1 MDRLPPEL
9 IALIIS
15 FLNEDDDNDKNNTTT
30 NLAAYAPISRQ
41 YQVAVEHLTFRRL
54 RVQSGAEQLAL
65 FAERLLPRHR
75 RAALAEIA
83 FEVLLPA
90 YSADRA
96 AKFERRREREA
107 NNAAFTAAVAALFRV
122 LRGWEEEE
130 GDDGGKAR
138 SGRGRGIA
146 LHLGAYAV
154 ADVERPRAL
163 DEWRD
168 LGAHRYGKSVLRLL
182 DGDGD
187 GETMQIPEVR
197 RIVEFRTP
205 GRSRCTRQLRA
216 ASVARIAAAGM
227 PNLGRVEWELDD
239 CAFAEDEVRHRYRK
253 DFADALSAVANGR
266 LTDFCLRLRLDD
278 PQNDAFSVPS
288 GTDPAAGV
296 DALSVALHDWLSA
309 APKLVSFS
317 LDMSLS
323 PSIFGPDAALS
334 PSPSSPSSPSSSS
347 SQPPPTKYPHL
358 RTARIATGRTTA
370 AGTWL
375 YSADADADAQAAQ
388 AADGAEWEWRDP
400 YDQSGY
406 SSSACMTSWS
416 SEELVDP
423 DDSDWAETW
432 HDWHDGLATGRRPR
446 RHFRSR
452 VDRGLLEGFLER
464 ASRAVMVMG
473 KKGKRDMMPRLERMV
488 VQVGEE
494 VGGDW
499 QFGQGEAQERQI
511 YWECGVDD
519 QLGTG
524 DGDGGSGGMEKEK
537 ERKRKGKV
545 VRVVTLPG
553 TWNEDPR
560 WKPSKELR
568 EMWERWVGEEGRVE
582 VELCEDNF

>member
-9 IALIIS
+9 IALIVS
-15 FLNEDDDNDKNNTTT
+15 FLNEDDNDDDDKKNTTT

-54 RVQSGAEQLAL
+54 RVQSGAEHELAL
-65 FAERLLPRHR
+65 FAERLRPRHR
-75 RAALAEIA
+75 RAALAELA

-90 YSADRA
+90 YSADRS

-107 NNAAFTAAVAALFRV
+107 NNAAFSAAVAALFGV
-122 LRGWEEEE
+122 LRGWEEEDD
-130 GDDGGKAR
+130 DDGKA
-138 SGRGRGIA
+138 GRGIA

-168 LGAHRYGKSVLRLL
+168 LGAY
-182 DGDGD
+182 
-187 GETMQIPEVR
+187 
-197 RIVEFRTP
+197 
-205 GRSRCTRQLRA
+205 RCTRRLRA

-227 PNLGRVEWELDD
+227 PNLARVEWELDD
-239 CAFAEDEVRHRYRK
+239 CAFAEDEVRHRCRK
-253 DFADALSAVANGR
+253 DLADALSAVANGR
-266 LTDFCLRLRLDD
+266 LTDFSLRLRLDD

-288 GTDPAAGV
+288 GTDPADPAGV

-317 LDMSLS
+317 LSMSLS

-334 PSPSSPSSPSSSS
+334 PSSSSSSSSPSSSPSSPSS
-347 SQPPPTKYPHL
+347 QPPPIKYPHL
-358 RTARIATGRTTA
+358 RTAHITTGRTTA

-375 YSADADADAQAAQ
+375 YSADAQAQAA
-388 AADGAEWEWRDP
+388 AADLDWEAAADDP
-400 YDQSGY
+400 YDRESGY

-423 DDSDWAETW
+423 DDSDWAETHHAW
-432 HDWHDGLATGRRPR
+432 HDALATGRRPR
-446 RHFRSR
+446 RRFRTR
-452 VDRGLLEGFLER
+452 VERGLLEGFVGG
-464 ASRAVMVMG
+464 ASRAVMVT
-473 KKGKRDMMPRLERMV
+473 KGKGKGDMPRLERLV

-494 VGGDW
+494 VGEGLWCWRFDDL
-499 QFGQGEAQERQI
+499 GEAAPAPERQI
-511 YWECGVDD
+511 YWECGVDR
-519 QLGTG
+519 LG
-524 DGDGGSGGMEKEK
+524 GDGGGME
-537 ERKRKGKV
+537 ERKRKV

-553 TWNEDPR
+553 AWNEDPR

-568 EMWERWVGEEGRVE
+568 EMWERWVGEEGKVE
-582 VELCEDNF
+582 VSLCEDYF

>member
-15 FLNEDDDNDKNNTTT
+15 FLNEDGNDNDTTTT

-107 NNAAFTAAVAALFRV
+107 NNAAFTEAVAALFRV
-122 LRGWEEEE
+122 LRGWEEEGE
-130 GDDGGKAR
+130 ELGKAG

-182 DGDGD
+182 DGED
-187 GETMQIPEVR
+187 GELMMQIPEVR

-216 ASVARIAAAGM
+216 ASVARIAVAGM

-253 DFADALSAVANGR
+253 DFADALSAVASGR

-309 APKLVSFS
+309 APKLVSFT

-334 PSPSSPSSPSSSS
+334 PSSPSPSPSSSS
-347 SQPPPTKYPHL
+347 SQQPPPIKYPHL
-358 RTARIATGRTTA
+358 RTARITTGRTTA

-375 YSADADADAQAAQ
+375 YSADADDAQAVA
-388 AADGAEWEWRDP
+388 AADAEEWEWHDP

-452 VDRGLLEGFLER
+452 VDRGLLEGFLGA
-464 ASRAVMVMG
+464 ASRAVMVRE
-473 KKGKRDMMPRLERMV
+473 KGDMPRLERMV

-519 QLGTG
+519 QLDTGDG
-524 DGDGGSGGMEKEK
+524 DGDGGSGGMKKK
-537 ERKRKGKV
+537 ERKGKGKV

-553 TWNEDPR
+553 AWNEDPR

-568 EMWERWVGEEGRVE
+568 EMWEGWVGEEGRVE
-582 VELCEDNF
+582 VSLCEDNF

>member
-15 FLNEDDDNDKNNTTT
+15 FLNEDGNDNDTTTT

-75 RAALAEIA
+75 RAALVEIA

-107 NNAAFTAAVAALFRV
+107 NNAAFTAAVAALFR
-122 LRGWEEEE
+122 
-130 GDDGGKAR
+130 
-138 SGRGRGIA
+138 
-146 LHLGAYAV
+146 
-154 ADVERPRAL
+154 
-163 DEWRD
+163 
-168 LGAHRYGKSVLRLL
+168 
-182 DGDGD
+182 
-187 GETMQIPEVR
+187 
-197 RIVEFRTP
+197 
-205 GRSRCTRQLRA
+205 LRA

-266 LTDFCLRLRLDD
+266 LTDFSLRLRLDD

-309 APKLVSFS
+309 APKLVSFT

-358 RTARIATGRTTA
+358 RTARITTGRTTA

-375 YSADADADAQAAQ
+375 YSADADAQAVA
-388 AADGAEWEWRDP
+388 AADAEEWEWHDP

-452 VDRGLLEGFLER
+452 FPLF
-464 ASRAVMVMG
+464 
-473 KKGKRDMMPRLERMV
+473 P
-488 VQVGEE
+488 
-494 VGGDW
+494 
-499 QFGQGEAQERQI
+499 
-511 YWECGVDD
+511 
-519 QLGTG
+519 
-524 DGDGGSGGMEKEK
+524 
-537 ERKRKGKV
+537 
-545 VRVVTLPG
+545 
-553 TWNEDPR
+553 
-560 WKPSKELR
+560 
-568 EMWERWVGEEGRVE
+568 
-582 VELCEDNF
+582 